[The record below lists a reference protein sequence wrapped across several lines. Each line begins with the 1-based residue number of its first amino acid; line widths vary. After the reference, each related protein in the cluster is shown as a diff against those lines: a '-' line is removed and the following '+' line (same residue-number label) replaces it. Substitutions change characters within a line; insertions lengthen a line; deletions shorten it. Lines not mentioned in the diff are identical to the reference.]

1 MTSIAANSDK
11 QKPGCKRM
19 SVRVGLSTGQFVN
32 PGMREKARERARA
45 EGQRIAE
52 LYRNNEQAVQW
63 YMALCSVYGPL
74 RATAWIEEYF
84 GKVEA

>member
-11 QKPGCKRM
+11 TKPRCKRM
-19 SVRVGLSTGQFVN
+19 NVHTCLSTGQFVN
-32 PGMREKARERARA
+32 HGMREKAPERARA

-52 LYRNNEQAVQW
+52 LCRNNEQTVQW

-84 GKVEA
+84 GK

>member
-1 MTSIAANSDK
+1 
-11 QKPGCKRM
+11 
-19 SVRVGLSTGQFVN
+19 
-32 PGMREKARERARA
+32 MREKASEGTRA

-52 LYRNNEQAVQW
+52 LYRNNEQTVQW

-84 GKVEA
+84 GKVEV

>member
-1 MTSIAANSDK
+1 
-11 QKPGCKRM
+11 
-19 SVRVGLSTGQFVN
+19 
-32 PGMREKARERARA
+32 MREKAPERASRA

-52 LYRNNEQAVQW
+52 LCRNNEQTVQW

-84 GKVEA
+84 GKAEV